1 MGVSLF
7 FFVLRKK
14 TGWFN
19 IQSWHWH
26 GFDWTDIIK
35 LSIIECLR
43 FSICQASCPAY
54 GFKDPRG
61 WTFPVK
67 GQSLDPAS
75 LIFFV
80 TFEVQGTSIFTIL
93 TIHQFCYNR
102 LILFLMMFIAYRPNW
117 QSWLGKQ
124 NAFASAHKNPPI
136 QQPCS
141 VIPWFIPSYGD
152 WKPTRWSAWLRT
164 VLQALEIG
172 TYHQVTIITRVESH
186 FPSLFPKAGK
196 AGKPKRSWNDGIHQ
210 LYKWRNEVVIR
221 SLLGM
226 ISSSHQLGPSGYD

>member
-1 MGVSLF
+1 MNYQIESHVEALSTTGISIGFYQQKRYLATKHTDTDGGFTVLF
-7 FFVLRKK
+7 CITQK

-61 WTFPVK
+61 WTFLVK

-80 TFEVQGTSIFTIL
+80 TFEVQGASIFTIL

-102 LILFLMMFIAYRPNW
+102 LFFLMMFIAYRPNW
-117 QSWLGKQ
+117 QSWFCRKR
-124 NAFASAHKNPPI
+124 NAFASA
-136 QQPCS
+136 
-141 VIPWFIPSYGD
+141 
-152 WKPTRWSAWLRT
+152 
-164 VLQALEIG
+164 
-172 TYHQVTIITRVESH
+172 
-186 FPSLFPKAGK
+186 LFF
-196 AGKPKRSWNDGIHQ
+196 
-210 LYKWRNEVVIR
+210 
-221 SLLGM
+221 
-226 ISSSHQLGPSGYD
+226 SSHSAALFRHPLVHPFLWRLEANTVVSLAPNGFTGTRNRDLPSSYHHYQSRKPLSKPLSKSW